1 MKRLL
6 WLDVA
11 KGLTILV
18 VVYFHFFRTYF
29 EHGIL
34 PPADWHSFAAGAA
47 TILKYIWVKL
57 SGLGFHA
64 VGVFIILSGWVLMQS
79 TASQEAK
86 GPVSWTAWYRAR
98 FLRLYPMYWVAHLV
112 YLTSPFV
119 ARLERIDSRI
129 VLSLL
134 GLRFVNISTNFYYLN
149 AAGLR
154 FVNISTNFYYLNAA

>member
-1 MKRLL
+1 ITIRSDLAFMLLTSFCSRALLSRTAMKRLL

-34 PPADWHSFAAGAA
+34 PPADWHSFAANAA

-64 VGVFIILSGWVLMQS
+64 VGVLIILSGWVLMHS
-79 TASQEAK
+79 T
-86 GPVSWTAWYRAR
+86 
-98 FLRLYPMYWVAHLV
+98 
-112 YLTSPFV
+112 V
-119 ARLERIDSRI
+119 ARAVQGR
-129 VLSLL
+129 VP
-134 GLRFVNISTNFYYLN
+134 
-149 AAGLR
+149 
-154 FVNISTNFYYLNAA
+154 